1 MPGGWWPGIVLCS
14 IMSLGNVPEAVCWAA
29 VPECFVAES
38 TSLELAIQAANGVS
52 RKPPPLKY

>member
-1 MPGGWWPGIVLCS
+1 MVGGGIVLCS